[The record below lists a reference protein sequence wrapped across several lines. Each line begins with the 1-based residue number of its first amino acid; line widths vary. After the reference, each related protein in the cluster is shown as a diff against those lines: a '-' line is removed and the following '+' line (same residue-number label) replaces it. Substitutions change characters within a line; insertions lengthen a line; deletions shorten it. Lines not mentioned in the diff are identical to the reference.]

1 MNRGHG
7 AALHEVHRVAVD
19 MKYGIAASLGL
30 ALAFVT
36 PAAAQSVQSI
46 AAVVNDEVISVYD
59 LERRLQLNISATGAP
74 TAPEALRQLRSQ
86 VLASLIDET
95 VQLQEARRLNIGV
108 SDADLQREFSLIE
121 QHNNIAAGQLEDY
134 LRARNIDKEVLV
146 SRLSAEISWRK
157 LVFGRLRGTLVVSDE
172 EIDEAI
178 ARMKRDQ
185 GQTESMLSEIFLP
198 VDSPDLEKDV
208 RRQAERLVAQ
218 LREGAPFGA
227 AAQRVS
233 RGVTAGSGGAVG
245 WVQSGQLPPEIDQAL
260 ALLRIDGIS
269 DPVRVPGGFYIVKLD
284 NRRKLLVADPNQT
297 EVTIT
302 QIILPLTG
310 GADRREI
317 ESQISLAST
326 FKQSIKSCGDA
337 DAVIKNLNPSG
348 SGTLGTLRVGELPG
362 PFRAAIAKLTIGEP
376 SVPVVTESAVH
387 VLVVCERV
395 EAVAKLP
402 DRATIAD
409 RLELFRLSM
418 MARRYLRDL
427 RRDAVVEYR

>member
-1 MNRGHG
+1 MNYVG
-7 AALHEVHRVAVD
+7 AAF
-19 MKYGIAASLGL
+19 LGL
-30 ALAFVT
+30 AVAIGT
-36 PAAAQSVQSI
+36 PAAAQPVQSI

-59 LERRLQLNISATGAP
+59 LERRLKLIISATGAP

-86 VLASLIDET
+86 VLASLVDET
-95 VQLQEARRLNIGV
+95 LQLQEARRLNV
-108 SDADLQREFSLIE
+108 EATDADLQREFSMIE
-121 QHNNIAAGQLEDY
+121 QHNNIAAGQLDDY

-157 LVFGRLRGTLVVSDE
+157 LVFGRLRDTLVVSDE

-198 VDSPDLEKDV
+198 VDSPDLEMDV
-208 RRQAERLVAQ
+208 RQQAERLVAE
-218 LREGAPFGA
+218 LREGAPFDA
-227 AAQRVS
+227 TAQRLS

-245 WVQSGQLPPEIDQAL
+245 WVQPGQLPRQLDQAL
-260 ALLRIDGIS
+260 SLLGIGEIS
-269 DPVRVPGGFYIVKLD
+269 EPVRAPGGFYVIKLD

-302 QIILPLTG
+302 QIILPLTSA
-310 GADRREI
+310 ADGREI
-317 ESQISLAST
+317 EAQKSLAST
-326 FKQSIKSCGDA
+326 VRQSIHSCGDA
-337 DAVIKNLNPSG
+337 DAVIKKLNLSE
-348 SGTLGTLRVGELPG
+348 SGTLGTLRVGELPE
-362 PFRAAIAKLTIGEP
+362 PFRVAIATLAIGKP

-402 DRATIAD
+402 DRDAIAD
-409 RLELFRLSM
+409 RLKLFRLSM
-418 MARRYLRDL
+418 LARRYLRDL
-427 RRDAVVEYR
+427 RRDAVLEYR